1 MTGVQGGRP
10 PIVTRFGAV
19 PTVPGPRTRDD
30 AGRSVSAEA
39 RRCGLRAVDRL
50 DGLTATRPDTEA
62 GSALRGLAVAVAV
75 VLVGFEEV
83 LPGLD
88 GERLTA
94 LGRPLDVH
102 TSPGGSLIA
111 RRRGGRLTPEE
122 LTAVAALV
130 AVVRG
135 AAGCARDRRP
145 QDLPPALELI
155 DHILTSA
162 GAP

>member
-1 MTGVQGGRP
+1 MTGVYGGRP

-19 PTVPGPRTRDD
+19 PTVPSPRTPDD
-30 AGRSVSAEA
+30 AGSSVLAEA
-39 RRCGLRAVDRL
+39 RRCGLRAVDWL
-50 DGLTATRPDTEA
+50 YGLTATRPDTEA
-62 GSALRGLAVAVAV
+62 GSALRGLAEAVAV

-94 LGRPLDVH
+94 LGCLLDVH
-102 TSPGGSLIA
+102 TSPEGSLIA
-111 RRRGGRLTPEE
+111 HRRGRLTPEE